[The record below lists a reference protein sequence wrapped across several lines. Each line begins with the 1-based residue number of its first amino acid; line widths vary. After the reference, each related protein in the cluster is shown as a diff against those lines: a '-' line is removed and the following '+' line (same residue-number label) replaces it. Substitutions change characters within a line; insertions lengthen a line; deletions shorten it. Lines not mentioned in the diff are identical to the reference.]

1 MIIDDNFLTNDEIA
15 NLQNIM
21 YADSNSRFPWFYA
34 PSTNIDRQDGGVIS
48 NEMVK
53 DSAQF
58 VHVGMSN
65 SEKISPFADEGKW
78 LLEKFCKKN
87 NIKIEN
93 IIRVKANLITKD
105 CESTGYHLPHIDFD
119 SPHLVFL
126 YYVNDSDGDT
136 VFFNERYSSWGKF
149 DSDNIHTAGKIS
161 PKAGRAVVFDGLQYH
176 ASSSPILNDFRCV
189 ININFTG
196 KASL

>member
-1 MIIDDNFLTNDEIA
+1 MDDNFLSEQEILK
-15 NLQNIM
+15 LQDLM
-21 YADSNSRFPWFYA
+21 YADPQSKFPWFYA
-34 PSTNIDRQDGGVIS
+34 SSTNLNKNDGAVLE
-48 NEMVK
+48 NNMVK
-53 DSAQF
+53 DSPQF

-65 SEKISPFADEGKW
+65 GEKFSPFAEEGIRI
-78 LLEKFCKKN
+78 LEKFCKKN
-87 NIKIEN
+87 NIIVEN
-93 IIRVKANLITKD
+93 VIRVKSNLITKD
-105 CESTGYHLPHIDFD
+105 KDNDAYHLPHIDFD

-149 DSDNIHTAGKIS
+149 DSDTIHTAGRVS

-176 ASSSPILNDFRCV
+176 ASSSPQEHNFRCV

-196 KASL
+196 KF